1 MFFTYNKPDLTT
13 AVDDLKQLLDDSK
26 NGVNTLLAQ
35 ETKTYDSF
43 VRPYQFIFEKIEWFY
58 TPLSILNATK
68 NEEKIQEV
76 YEAMLPL
83 LSEFDS
89 DVKQNPAL
97 FEAFKTIADAET
109 NLTDTQK
116 KLLENEIL
124 DFELSGA
131 SLPAEK
137 QARMKTIKSRL
148 SQLSNTFSQNVLNAT
163 NAYELILES
172 DRDIKEMPESDRKQA
187 ETELDGKT
195 VYRFTLKGPS
205 FSAFMTYCSNS
216 ELREQMYRA
225 YTTRAPEN
233 DTIMEEILA
242 LRNEKA
248 KLLGYDSYAQ
258 LSLETKMAR
267 SPEEVE
273 GFLVELATQ
282 SIPQAEKELATLQAF
297 AKKEGCTDLRS
308 FDTGYY
314 SKKLEKATFD
324 LDEEQYRPYFEKRSV
339 VNGLFEFLNNFFKI
353 TFEKIEEAAWDEK
366 VDAYILKRDG
376 EPFAKIYMDLESR
389 EDKQGGAWMGD
400 WRTHAKT
407 PDGTTQLPI
416 AYIVCNFAPS
426 SESTPSLLKHDDVVT
441 LFHEMGHALH
451 HLFSRVEEPFVS
463 GIAGVEWDAVEF
475 PSQFLE
481 NFAYEAKVLKM
492 FAKHYQNGELLPDA
506 MIDKLIDAKNFQ
518 SALAML
524 RQLEFGLFDIR
535 THKALHSAGEVQE
548 VLDDVRKSTAL
559 LTPPDYNRFQH
570 GFTHI
575 FSGGYAAGYY
585 SYKWAEVLS
594 ADAFYCFVDN
604 GIFHDETAKAY
615 IDNVLAKG
623 GSRTAIENFT
633 AFMGREPDPTA
644 LVRLSGIA
652 S

>member
-1 MFFTYNKPDLTT
+1 MFFTYTRPNLES
-13 AVDDLKQLLDDSK
+13 AVEDLK
-26 NGVNTLLAQ
+26 TLLSSAK
-35 ETKTYDSF
+35 EEMNALLGLEPKSYDNF
-43 VRPYQFIFEKIEWFY
+43 VRPYQYIFEKIEWFY
-58 TPLSILNATK
+58 TPLSILNSTK
-68 NEEKIQEV
+68 NEETIQKV

-97 FEAFKTIADAET
+97 FEAFKRIRDNETGLSDAR
-109 NLTDTQK
+109 K
-116 KLLENEIL
+116 KLLDNEIL

-131 SLPAEK
+131 SLEGEK
-137 QARMKTIKSRL
+137 QARMKAIKSRL

-172 DRDIKEMPESDRKQA
+172 DKDIKEMPESDRKQA
-187 ETELDGKT
+187 ESEIDGKT
-195 VYRFTLKGPS
+195 AYRFTLKGPS

-216 ELREQMYRA
+216 ELREQMYKA

-233 DTIMEEILA
+233 DTVMEEILA

-248 KLLGYDSYAQ
+248 KLLGFDNYAQ

-267 SPEEVE
+267 TPEEVE
-273 GFLVELATQ
+273 SFLMELANQ
-282 SIPQAEKELATLQAF
+282 SLPQAKKELETLQAF
-297 AKKEGCTDLRS
+297 AQKEGCDHLKS
-308 FDTGYY
+308 FDTGYF

-324 LDEEQYRPYFEKRSV
+324 LDEEQYRPYFEKQSV
-339 VNGLFEFLNNFFKI
+339 VSGLFEFLHSFFGI
-353 TFEKIEEAAWDEK
+353 TFEKTDEKAWDEK
-366 VDAYILKRDG
+366 VDVFILKRDG
-376 EPFAKIYMDLESR
+376 EAFAKIYMDLESR
-389 EDKQGGAWMGD
+389 DDKQGGAWMGD

-407 PDGTTQLPI
+407 PEGKIQLPI
-416 AYIVCNFAPS
+416 AYIVCNFTPS
-426 SESTPSLLKHDDVVT
+426 SENTPSLLRHDDVVT

-492 FAKHYQNGELLPDA
+492 FAKHYQNGQLLPDA

-535 THKALHSAGEVQE
+535 THKGLHNAKEVQAI
-548 VLDDVRKSTAL
+548 LDDVRKTTAL
-559 LTPPDYNRFQH
+559 LTPPAYNRFQH

-615 IDNVLAKG
+615 IDNVLSQG

-644 LVRLSGIA
+644 LIRLSGIA

>member
-1 MFFTYNKPDLTT
+1 
-13 AVDDLKQLLDDSK
+13 
-26 NGVNTLLAQ
+26 
-35 ETKTYDSF
+35 
-43 VRPYQFIFEKIEWFY
+43 
-58 TPLSILNATK
+58 
-68 NEEKIQEV
+68 
-76 YEAMLPL
+76 
-83 LSEFDS
+83 
-89 DVKQNPAL
+89 
-97 FEAFKTIADAET
+97 
-109 NLTDTQK
+109 
-116 KLLENEIL
+116 
-124 DFELSGA
+124 
-131 SLPAEK
+131 
-137 QARMKTIKSRL
+137 
-148 SQLSNTFSQNVLNAT
+148 
-163 NAYELILES
+163 
-172 DRDIKEMPESDRKQA
+172 
-187 ETELDGKT
+187 
-195 VYRFTLKGPS
+195 
-205 FSAFMTYCSNS
+205 
-216 ELREQMYRA
+216 MYKA

-233 DTIMEEILA
+233 DAIMAEILT
-242 LRNEKA
+242 LRDEKA
-248 KLLGYDSYAQ
+248 KLLGFDNYAQ

-273 GFLVELATQ
+273 QFLMELATQ
-282 SIPQAEKELATLQAF
+282 SLPQAQKELETLQAF
-297 AKKEGCTDLRS
+297 AQKEGCAALQS

-314 SKKLEKATFD
+314 SKKLEKATFE
-324 LDEEQYRPYFEKRSV
+324 LDEELYRPYFEKQSV
-339 VNGLFEFLNNFFKI
+339 VNGLFDFLNNFFKI
-353 TFEKIEEAAWDEK
+353 SFERIDEEAWDKK
-366 VDAYILKRDG
+366 VEAFVLKKDG
-376 EPFAKIYMDLESR
+376 ESFAKIYMDLESR

-407 PDGTTQLPI
+407 LNDKVQLPI

-426 SESTPSLLKHDDVVT
+426 SETTPSLLKHDDVVT

-463 GIAGVEWDAVEF
+463 GISGVEWDAVEF

-506 MIDKLIDAKNFQ
+506 MIDKLIEAKNFQ
-518 SALAML
+518 SALGML

-535 THKALHSAGEVQE
+535 IHNALHSAKEVQII
-548 VLDDVRKSTAL
+548 LDNVRETTAL
-559 LTPPDYNRFQH
+559 LKPPAYNRFQH

-604 GIFHDETAKAY
+604 GIFHDETAQAY

-644 LVRLSGIA
+644 LIRLSGIA

>member
-1 MFFTYNKPDLTT
+1 MFFTYSKPDLSKS
-13 AVDDLKQLLDDSK
+13 VDDLKTLLDESK
-26 NGVNTLLAQ
+26 KEVATLLEQ
-35 ETKTYDSF
+35 PNKTYAGF
-43 VRPYQFIFEKIEWFY
+43 VRPYQYIFEKIEWFY
-58 TPLSILNATK
+58 TPLSILNSTK
-68 NEEKIQEV
+68 NEETIQKV
-76 YEAMLPL
+76 YEEMLPL

-97 FEAFKTIADAET
+97 FEAFKTIAANET
-109 NLTDTQK
+109 ALTDAQK

-172 DRDIKEMPESDRKQA
+172 DRDIKEMPESDRQQA
-187 ETELDGKT
+187 EKEIDGKL
-195 VYRFTLKGPS
+195 VHRFTLKGPS

-216 ELREQMYRA
+216 QLREQMYKA

-233 DTIMEEILA
+233 DAIMEEILA
-242 LRNEKA
+242 LRDEKA
-248 KLLGYDSYAQ
+248 KLLGFDNYAR

-267 SPEEVE
+267 TPEEVDT
-273 GFLVELATQ
+273 FLMELAIQ
-282 SIPQAEKELATLQAF
+282 SLPQAKKELAELKAF
-297 AKKEGCTDLRS
+297 AKKEGYDNLQS

-314 SKKLEKATFD
+314 SKKLEKAQFD
-324 LDEEQYRPYFEKRSV
+324 LDEELYRPYFEKQSV
-339 VNGLFEFLNNFFKI
+339 VSGLFDFLNNFFKI
-353 TFEKIEEAAWDEK
+353 TFERIEEDAWDEK
-366 VDAYILKRDG
+366 VEAFVLKKEG

-389 EDKQGGAWMGD
+389 DDKQGGAWMGD

-407 PDGTTQLPI
+407 LNDKIQLPI

-426 SESTPSLLKHDDVVT
+426 SDKTPSLLKHDDVVT

-492 FAKHYQNGELLPDA
+492 FAKHYQSGELLPDS
-506 MIDKLIDAKNFQ
+506 MIDKLIEAKNFQ

-535 THKALHSAGEVQE
+535 IHKSLHNAREVQDI
-548 VLDDVRKSTAL
+548 LDNVRKTTAL
-559 LTPPDYNRFQH
+559 LTPPLYNRFQH

-604 GIFHDETAKAY
+604 GIFHDETAQAY
-615 IDNVLAKG
+615 IDHVLSKG

-633 AFMGREPDPTA
+633 AFMGREPDPSA
-644 LVRLSGIA
+644 LIRLSGIA

>member
-1 MFFTYNKPDLTT
+1 MFFTYSKPDLTT
-13 AVDDLKQLLDDSK
+13 AVDDLKKLLDDSK
-26 NGVNTLLAQ
+26 KEVETLLA
-35 ETKTYDSF
+35 EPEKRYESF
-43 VRPYQFIFEKIEWFY
+43 VRPYQYIFEKIEWFY
-58 TPLSILNATK
+58 TPLSILNSTK
-68 NEEKIQEV
+68 NEETIQKV

-97 FEAFKTIADAET
+97 FDAFKTIHANEKS
-109 NLTDTQK
+109 LTDAQK

-131 SLPAEK
+131 SLPADK

-172 DRDIKEMPESDRKQA
+172 DRDIQEMPESDRKQA
-187 ETELDGKT
+187 ETTLEGKT

-216 ELREQMYRA
+216 QLREQMYKA

-233 DTIMEEILA
+233 DAIMEEILA
-242 LRNEKA
+242 LRDEKA
-248 KLLGYDSYAQ
+248 KLLGFENYAQ

-273 GFLVELATQ
+273 SFLTELATQ
-282 SIPQAEKELATLQAF
+282 SLPQ
-297 AKKEGCTDLRS
+297 AKKELETLRTFAKSGECVNLQS

-324 LDEEQYRPYFEKRSV
+324 LDEELYRPYFEKQSV

-353 TFEKIEEAAWDEK
+353 TFEKSDEEAWDEK
-366 VDAYILKRDG
+366 VDAYILKKEG

-407 PDGTTQLPI
+407 PEGKTQLPI

-426 SESTPSLLKHDDVVT
+426 SEATPSLLKHDDVVT

-481 NFAYEAKVLKM
+481 NFAYEPQVLKM

-535 THKALHSAGEVQE
+535 IHKALHNAKEVQGI
-548 VLDDVRKSTAL
+548 LDDVRKTTAL

-604 GIFHDETAKAY
+604 GIFHDDTAKAY
-615 IDNVLAKG
+615 IDNVLSQG

-644 LVRLSGIA
+644 LIRLSGIA

>member
-1 MFFTYNKPDLTT
+1 MFFTYAHPNLET
-13 AVDDLKQLLDDSK
+13 AVDDLKSLLQTAKEEVDA
-26 NGVNTLLAQ
+26 LLKQ
-35 ETKTYDSF
+35 ETKTYESF
-43 VRPYQFIFEKIEWFY
+43 VRPYQYIFEKIEWFY
-58 TPLSILNATK
+58 TPLSILNSTK
-68 NEEKIQEV
+68 NEATIQQV
-76 YEAMLPL
+76 YEEMLPL

-97 FEAFKTIADAET
+97 FEAFKSIQSQEQ
-109 NLTDTQK
+109 NLSGAQK

-131 SLPAEK
+131 SLDGEK
-137 QARMKTIKSRL
+137 KARMKAIKSRL

-172 DRDIKEMPESDRKQA
+172 DRDIREMPASDRQQA
-187 ETELDGKT
+187 ETTVEGKT

-205 FSAFMTYCSNS
+205 FSSFMTYCSNS
-216 ELREQMYRA
+216 SLREQMYKA

-233 DTIMEEILA
+233 DPIMEEILA
-242 LRNEKA
+242 LRDEKA
-248 KLLGYDSYAQ
+248 KLLGFDNYAQ

-267 SPEEVE
+267 TPDEVE
-273 GFLVELATQ
+273 AFLTELATQ
-282 SIPQAEKELATLQAF
+282 SLPQAKGELETLQAF
-297 AKKEGCTDLRS
+297 AKADGCENLQS

-324 LDEEQYRPYFEKRSV
+324 LDEELYRPYFEKQSV
-339 VNGLFEFLNNFFKI
+339 VSGLFEFLHNFFGI
-353 TFEKIEEAAWDEK
+353 TFEKIEESAWDEK
-366 VDAYILKRDG
+366 VDAFILKRDD
-376 EPFAKIYMDLESR
+376 ESFAKIYMDLESR
-389 EDKQGGAWMGD
+389 DDKQGGAWMGD

-407 PDGTTQLPI
+407 PEGKTQLPI

-426 SESTPSLLKHDDVVT
+426 SKTTPSLLKHDDVVT

-492 FAKHYQNGELLPDA
+492 FARHYQNGDLLPDA
-506 MIDKLIDAKNFQ
+506 MIDKLIEAKNFQ

-524 RQLEFGLFDIR
+524 RQLEFGLFDIKI
-535 THKALHSAGEVQE
+535 HKALHTANDVQTI
-548 VLDDVRKSTAL
+548 LDGVRKTTAL
-559 LTPPDYNRFQH
+559 LKPPAYNKFQH

-594 ADAFYCFVDN
+594 ADAFYAFVDN
-604 GIFHDETAKAY
+604 GIFHDETAQAY
-615 IDNVLAKG
+615 IDNVLSKG

-633 AFMGREPDPTA
+633 AFMGRDPDPTA
-644 LVRLSGIA
+644 LIRLSGIA

>member
-1 MFFTYNKPDLTT
+1 MFFTYSKPDLSKS
-13 AVDDLKQLLDDSK
+13 VDDLKTLLDESK
-26 NGVNTLLAQ
+26 KEVATLLEQ
-35 ETKTYDSF
+35 PNKTYAGF
-43 VRPYQFIFEKIEWFY
+43 VRPYQYIFEKIEWFY
-58 TPLSILNATK
+58 TPLSILNSTK
-68 NEEKIQEV
+68 NEETIQKV
-76 YEAMLPL
+76 YEEMLPL

-97 FEAFKTIADAET
+97 FEAFKTIAANET
-109 NLTDTQK
+109 ALTDAQK

-137 QARMKTIKSRL
+137 QARMKAIKSRL

-172 DRDIKEMPESDRKQA
+172 DNDIKEMPESDRKQA
-187 ETELDGKT
+187 EKEIDGKT

-216 ELREQMYRA
+216 RLREQMYKA

-233 DTIMEEILA
+233 DAIMEEILA
-242 LRNEKA
+242 LRDEKA
-248 KLLGYDSYAQ
+248 KLLGFDNYAQ

-267 SPEEVE
+267 TPEEVDT
-273 GFLVELATQ
+273 FLMELATQ
-282 SIPQAEKELATLQAF
+282 SLPQAKRELEALKAF
-297 AKKEGCTDLRS
+297 AKKEGCDNLQS

-314 SKKLEKATFD
+314 SKKLEKAQFD
-324 LDEEQYRPYFEKRSV
+324 LDEELYRPYFEKHSV
-339 VNGLFEFLNNFFKI
+339 VNGLFDFLNNFFKI
-353 TFEKIEEAAWDEK
+353 SFERIEEHAWDEK
-366 VDAYILKRDG
+366 VEAFVLKKSG

-389 EDKQGGAWMGD
+389 DDKQGGAWMGD

-407 PDGTTQLPI
+407 LNDKVQLPI

-426 SESTPSLLKHDDVVT
+426 SDKTPSLLKHDDVVT

-492 FAKHYQNGELLPDA
+492 FVKHYQTGDLLPGT
-506 MIDKLIDAKNFQ
+506 MIDKLIEAKNFQ

-535 THKALHSAGEVQE
+535 IHKALHNAKEVQE
-548 VLDDVRKSTAL
+548 ILDDVRKTTAL
-559 LTPPDYNRFQH
+559 LTPPEYNRFQH

-604 GIFHDETAKAY
+604 GIFHDETAQAY
-615 IDNVLAKG
+615 IDHVLSKG

-633 AFMGREPDPTA
+633 AFMGREPDPSA
-644 LVRLSGIA
+644 LIRLSGIA